1 MQEMLTSRDIQKQLG
16 VSRNTAYKLIRLP
29 GFPKIK
35 IGNSYRIPKDK
46 FEVYIMEHCKSQI
59 IL

>member
-1 MQEMLTSRDIQKQLG
+1 MQEMLTCKDVQELLG
-16 VSRNTAYKLIRLP
+16 ISKNTAYKLIRLP

-35 IGNSYRIPKDK
+35 IGHNYRIPKDK
-46 FEVYIMEHCKSQI
+46 FESYIMEHNKAKI